1 MSLTEAAGKTSV
13 LPGAIEVVVRV
24 VLPGIMTNPFVA
36 AGMNV
41 RRFRV
46 AFLVAVV
53 ASLFLSWTRLL
64 WFLAS
69 LFWSLASLRLSRSG
83 PRRRCGTGMRRWTV
97 RGNVSPA
104 NAAHA
109 AALRVAAILRRRGN
123 CKQQERKEHTEKVFH
138 FNLLEV
144 CWEAIWSCV
153 QRTPSSGGHQVR
165 RAEGTLRLHISGRS
179 TQKPSAGSVRGWKIS
194 RLHAD
199 YVTRNEPTTQ
209 SV

>member
-1 MSLTEAAGKTSV
+1 
-13 LPGAIEVVVRV
+13 
-24 VLPGIMTNPFVA
+24 
-36 AGMNV
+36 
-41 RRFRV
+41 
-46 AFLVAVV
+46 
-53 ASLFLSWTRLL
+53 
-64 WFLAS
+64 
-69 LFWSLASLRLSRSG
+69 
-83 PRRRCGTGMRRWTV
+83 
-97 RGNVSPA
+97 
-104 NAAHA
+104 
-109 AALRVAAILRRRGN
+109 LRRRGN

-165 RAEGTLRLHISGRS
+165 RAKGTLRLHISGRS